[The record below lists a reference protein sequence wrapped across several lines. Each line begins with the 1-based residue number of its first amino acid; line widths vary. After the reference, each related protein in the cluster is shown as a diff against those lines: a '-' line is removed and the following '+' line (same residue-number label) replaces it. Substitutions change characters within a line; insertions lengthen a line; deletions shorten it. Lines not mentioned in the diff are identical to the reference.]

1 MRRWVACFVVLVWG
15 ATLSSAQRGRA
26 SSPGAR
32 AGASPVRA
40 VSRPAPMP
48 AHFAPPGRGFGRQE
62 DRFAGGFRTSAHFGR
77 HARPFRRHFRLAPFS
92 TSLANCLG
100 LGLDFRFCRTHVI
113 GLSSAFFAYPFYA
126 GYGYYSYPPDSYA
139 AGEYGG
145 SDDAVGQLS
154 AQIDQLQAEIGRMR
168 EEQALRDYDRE
179 RRQGASPPSA
189 RAEPASDAAPAAQ
202 AASPTTLV
210 FRDGTRQEVRNYA
223 IVGNTLWIFSD
234 QRARKLPVS
243 SLDLDAT
250 RAVNEA
256 SGAEFLR

>member
-1 MRRWVACFVVLVWG
+1 MRRWVACFVVLMWG
-15 ATLSSAQRGRA
+15 ATLGSAQRGRA

-32 AGASPVRA
+32 GGASPLRT
-40 VSRPAPMP
+40 VSGAAPMP
-48 AHFAPPGRGFGRQE
+48 ARFAPAGRGFGRQE
-62 DRFAGGFRTSAHFGR
+62 GRFAGGFRTPERFGR
-77 HARPFRRHFRLAPFS
+77 HVRPFRRHFRVGPFS

-113 GLSSAFFAYPFYA
+113 GLSSAFFAFPFYG
-126 GYGYYSYPPDSYA
+126 GYGYYNYPFDSSS
-139 AGEYGG
+139 AGGYGG
-145 SDDAVGQLS
+145 SDDAVRQLS
-154 AQIDQLQAEIGRMR
+154 AQIDQLQAEMARMR

-179 RRQGASPPSA
+179 RRQGASSSPA
-189 RAEPASDAAPAAQ
+189 QAESTGHAAPAAQ

-210 FRDGTRQEVRNYA
+210 FRDGTRQSVRNYA

-256 SGAEFLR
+256 SGTDFLR